1 MEEMREEREFRK
13 ELSKSIQESNILFA
27 CSLKTLTSSM
37 ADLASSMQKSI
48 ELTSQSYS
56 SQQQHQFY
64 SQNFVQHGN
73 YINHQD
79 MRSHSPFIANRNQ
92 EEENENSYYEL

>member
-1 MEEMREEREFRK
+1 
-13 ELSKSIQESNILFA
+13 
-27 CSLKTLTSSM
+27 
-37 ADLASSMQKSI
+37 MQKSI
-48 ELTSQSYS
+48 ELMSQSYS

-64 SQNFVQHGN
+64 SPNFVQHGN

-79 MRSHSPFIANRNQ
+79 MRGHSPFIANRNQ